1 MAEEEQDNSTTISSD
16 DLSALRVLLHTV
28 KGISAVA
35 TADLPSPEQ
44 DSSH

>member
-16 DLSALRVLLHTV
+16 DLSALRILLHNV

-35 TADLPSPEQ
+35 TADLPVSEQ
-44 DSSH
+44 DSSN